1 LRKYVDAWIWVRHVS
16 LAEALIRRAA
26 MLGFSAIAIEASDKD
41 WGAVKKAAREV
52 GVEAYMRR
60 TISPSSVREM
70 YRQLSEERWRYD
82 YIAVETDQRDLLMA
96 AARDTRV
103 DAVVASLPSLP
114 RIDRHIIAVTNNAI
128 EVSLS
133 HILERGFAAYRRATR
148 SIQVALRKRI
158 KLVISSGA
166 GDEYGLRRPIQLA
179 AIAWASGASPSQA
192 LDAVS
197 ETPLRLLEDN
207 RARREGRLDA
217 QGVWRV
223 VEE

>member
-1 LRKYVDAWIWVRHVS
+1 LRKYVDAWIRVRHVS

-26 MLGFSAIAIEASDKD
+26 MLGFSAVAIEASEID
-41 WGAVKKAAREV
+41 WGAVKKAASEV
-52 GVEAYMRR
+52 GVEVYIRR

-70 YRQLSEERWRYD
+70 YHQLSEERWRYD
-82 YIAVETDQRDLLMA
+82 FIAVETDQRGLLMA

-103 DAVVASLPSLP
+103 DAVVASLPGLP

-128 EVSLS
+128 EVCLS
-133 HILERGFAAYRRATR
+133 HILERGFAAYRRAKH

-166 GDEYGLRRPIQLA
+166 GDEYALRRPIQLA
-179 AIAWASGASPSQA
+179 AIAWASGASLSKA

-197 ETPLRLLEDN
+197 ETPLRVLEDN